1 MKVNLVFFSANGHKK
16 TIKLTIP
23 SIIVGRGNDCGIRI
37 PVDSCS
43 REHCEIIQDGDCLKV
58 VDKGSSNGTFVNN
71 IKVSE
76 SELHAG
82 DRITIGPI
90 VLTVQIDGQPA
101 DITASEA
108 FASSPVIEGN
118 EELIPTNGLQ
128 STPPGSAADDPISAL
143 EALTELHE
151 DE

>member
-1 MKVNLVFFSANGHKK
+1 MEVNLVFFNANGQRK
-16 TIKLTIP
+16 TIEMRTP
-23 SIIVGRGNDCGIRI
+23 TMVVGRGKSCGIRI

-43 REHCEIIQDGDCLKV
+43 RVHCEIIQDNRGLKI
-58 VDKGSSNGTFVNN
+58 VDNGSSNGTYVNN
-71 IKVSE
+71 IQVSE
-76 SELHAG
+76 AELHAG

-118 EELIPTNGLQ
+118 EELIPTNGRN
-128 STPPGSAADDPISAL
+128 STPSGSAIDDPISAL
-143 EALTELHE
+143 EALTEQHN
-151 DE
+151 DD

>member
-1 MKVNLVFFSANGHKK
+1 MEVNLVFFNANGHKK
-16 TIKLTIP
+16 TIEMKKAVMT
-23 SIIVGRGNDCGIRI
+23 VGRGNSCDIRI
-37 PVDSCS
+37 PVESCS
-43 REHCEIIQDGDCLKV
+43 REHCNIVKDSNALKI
-58 VDKGSSNGTFVNN
+58 VDNGSSNGTFVNN
-71 IKVSE
+71 IQVSE

-118 EELIPTNGLQ
+118 EELIPTDKSG
-128 STPPGSAADDPISAL
+128 GSSIEDPISAL
-143 EALTELHE
+143 EALTELH
-151 DE
+151 DEK

>member
-1 MKVNLVFFSANGHKK
+1 MEVNLVFFNTNGRKK
-16 TIKLTIP
+16 TIELTA
-23 SIIVGRGNDCGIRI
+23 SATIVGRGENCGIRI
-37 PVDSCS
+37 PIDSCS
-43 REHCEIIQDGDCLKV
+43 REHCEIILNGDDLKV

-71 IKVSE
+71 IQVSE

-108 FASSPVIEGN
+108 FASSPVLEGS
-118 EELIPTNGLQ
+118 EELIPTNGK
-128 STPPGSAADDPISAL
+128 SSAADDPISAL
-143 EALTELHE
+143 EELTDLHG
-151 DE
+151 DG

>member
-1 MKVNLVFFSANGHKK
+1 MEVNLVFFNTNGLKK
-16 TIKLTIP
+16 TIELTAP
-23 SIIVGRGNDCGIRI
+23 TTVVGRGKNCGIRI
-37 PVDSCS
+37 PVGSCS
-43 REHCEIIQDGDCLKV
+43 REHCEIIRDNSGLKV

-71 IKVSE
+71 IQVSE

-108 FASSPVIEGN
+108 FASSPVLEGS
-118 EELIPTNGLQ
+118 EELIPTNDK
-128 STPPGSAADDPISAL
+128 SSAADDPISAL
-143 EALTELHE
+143 EELTDLHG
-151 DE
+151 DD

>member
-1 MKVNLVFFSANGHKK
+1 MCVFFNTNGRKK
-16 TIKLTIP
+16 TIEVTTPTTI
-23 SIIVGRGNDCGIRI
+23 IGRGNTCHVRI

-43 REHCEIIQDGDCLKV
+43 REHCEVIQDANGLKI

-71 IKVSE
+71 IQVSE

-108 FASSPVIEGN
+108 FASSPVVEEG
-118 EELIPTNGLQ
+118 EELIPTD
-128 STPPGSAADDPISAL
+128 SSTTPPISMADDPISAL
-143 EALTELHE
+143 EELTELQ
-151 DE
+151 DDG